1 MEDRIEDRTTT
12 GSRLAVRRT
21 TAEDLDRVMAFYM
34 QVIDEMQGTDF
45 DVQWRRGVHPSD
57 ELIASSTERGECI
70 IGLAEDGEIACAMI
84 VNHADTPG
92 YEAVPWGIDAAPGKT
107 GVIHVLAT
115 LPEYHHCGFGKQL
128 IAGAVELSREAGL
141 KVLRLDMLR
150 HNWRGRKLYESCGF
164 TLVGTFPLH
173 YQLLGTVD
181 LDLFELAL

>member
-1 MEDRIEDRTTT
+1 MEIRNADRTAA
-12 GSRLAVRRT
+12 GSRLLVRRT
-21 TAEDLDRVMAFYM
+21 TAADLDDVMAFYM

-45 DVQWRRGVHPSD
+45 DVRWRRGVHPSD
-57 ELIASSTERGECI
+57 QLIAESTERGECI
-70 IGLAEDGEIACAMI
+70 VGIAEDGAIACAMI
-84 VNHADTPG
+84 VNHETAPG
-92 YEAVPWGIDAAPGKT
+92 YEAASWTVDAEPEET

-115 LPEYHHCGFGKQL
+115 LPKYHHRGFGKQL

-164 TLVGTFPLH
+164 KLIGTFPLH
-173 YQLLGTVD
+173 YKLLGTSE